1 MFNRALQMIFENER
15 VEVYEKSTA
24 VKAGGGTSVTWKLV
38 GTILCNI
45 QADGRYGETLANSE
59 RGDEI
64 NAVYNLYTR
73 NAVKG
78 GQRIKRLEE
87 DGTMYE
93 IRNVEHNG
101 KKTILEHYKAYL
113 TRVTQ

>member
-15 VEVYEKSTA
+15 VEVYEKTTT
-24 VKAGGGTSVTWKLV
+24 VKAGGGTSITWKLV
-38 GTILCNI
+38 DTILCNI
-45 QADGRYGETLANSE
+45 QADSKYGEVLANSE

-64 NAVYNLYTR
+64 EAVYNLYTR
-73 NAVKG
+73 KAVKG

-87 DGTMYE
+87 NGIMYE

-101 KKTILEHYKAYL
+101 KKTVLEHYKAYL